1 MDRRY
6 LNRLPRI
13 ENFEEEICRN
23 ICENYSLGEFESYSV
38 VETGYED
45 FNFILLTNIG
55 RYFVKIF
62 SKERKEADC
71 RRIIS
76 LITLL
81 IKKRVHHPHIYK
93 NKLGDYIKEIP
104 VNSTKLLLIVM
115 EFIDGMN
122 FFELNKSPSKE
133 EIKQLAEDIAQIN
146 SITLGEELPFLYDSW
161 AIPNFAIE
169 YDKKKK
175 CLHPEEVK
183 ILKPIL
189 KEFLCTDMESLP
201 KALVHGDIIK
211 TNVLKDTRG
220 KIWII
225 DFSVANVY
233 PRVLE
238 IAVTATH
245 LLLDI
250 FSKEK
255 TADNLRILL
264 GEYEKYLELTKQ
276 EKNALPKLIKFS
288 YGIEY
293 LNTIFEERI
302 KGNRSKENS
311 SLKEEAKIGLSWGN
325 LH

>member
-1 MDRRY
+1 MQTDNQFDY
-6 LNRLPRI
+6 ATHQEKGSP
-13 ENFEEEICRN
+13 
-23 ICENYSLGEFESYSV
+23 
-38 VETGYED
+38 
-45 FNFILLTNIG
+45 
-55 RYFVKIF
+55 
-62 SKERKEADC
+62 
-71 RRIIS
+71 
-76 LITLL
+76 
-81 IKKRVHHPHIYK
+81 PHIYK

-146 SITLGEELPFLYDSW
+146 SITLGEELPSLYDSW